1 MAKQTIIKDLSKDV
15 MTLNLE
21 MQKLITSYTAFQ
33 KQRKLIEANKS
44 LSMEEQAEAV
54 RKLDESFGYVTEKVR
69 QYKKEQDKLSGGAFE
84 KSAQSISK
92 LQQEI
97 EEATV
102 KYKEW

>member
-1 MAKQTIIKDLSKDV
+1 MAKQTAIKDISQEV

-33 KQRKLIEANKS
+33 KQRKLIEADKS

-54 RKLDESFGYVTEKVR
+54 KKLDESFGNITQKVKE
-69 QYKKEQDKLSGGAFE
+69 YKKEQEKLSGGSFE

-97 EEATV
+97 AEATV
-102 KYKEW
+102 